1 MSFVFPFDGVQSKR
15 QTGDFDTLTQVE
27 KKMVQLLTYVAAL
40 GAFGAAAG
48 VPLPS
53 SKGELSVGSE
63 SVEPMVQTLCRLN
76 A

>member
-1 MSFVFPFDGVQSKR
+1 MFSDQSATEATSVVPR
-15 QTGDFDTLTQVE
+15 QLE
-27 KKMVQLLTYVAAL
+27 SKMVQLLTFVAAL

-53 SKGELSVGSE
+53 SKGELLVGPE
-63 SVEPMVQTLCRLN
+63 SVEPMVHTLLLCRLN